1 MKGNT
6 KMTFDQLHYLL
17 VNNCHMEVSNYEQ
30 YFNEQME
37 PDSKKYEIYKGYSA
51 KTGTYNVTNLFM
63 IISKK
68 EKSEPLVIL
77 VCPTKE
83 LKCIKLKDIEVKDVI
98 TLYNLRNTV
107 IKKQIELDKA
117 NLNLLTFK
125 EKMWLKSEG
134 M

>member
-1 MKGNT
+1 
-6 KMTFDQLHYLL
+6 MTFDQLHYLL

-37 PDSKKYEIYKGYSA
+37 PGSKKYEIYKGYSA
-51 KTGTYNVTNLFM
+51 KTGTYNITNLFM

-77 VCPTKE
+77 VCPNRE
-83 LKCIKLKDIEVKDVI
+83 LKSVKLNDIEVKDVI

-117 NLNLLTFK
+117 NLNLLNFK

-134 M
+134 V